1 MKAIPGLSHEPIFLP
16 QVCDYYSGMIVSIP
30 FHADALTKKVTLAEL
45 HKVFAKHYEGQKFV
59 KVLALDDAQITGN
72 FLSANTI
79 TGYDGMEVLVYG
91 NDERMVVSTRFDNLG
106 KGASGAAVQCMNL
119 MIGAEEDKGL
129 NL

>member
-1 MKAIPGLSHEPIFLP
+1 MKNEPIFLP

-30 FHADALTKKVTLAEL
+30 FHADALAKKVTLAEL
-45 HKVFAKHYEGQKFV
+45 HEVFAKHYEGQKFV

-106 KGASGAAVQCMNL
+106 
-119 MIGAEEDKGL
+119 
-129 NL
+129 